1 MEEAINWRYKNCL
14 PFVGLVLLLECDDVM
29 RTGSTNLPLHGGSA
43 PRWLFE
49 RMVKL
54 SREII
59 SLMVYELGAEAVLTR
74 LSDPYWFQS
83 LGCVLGFDWHSS
95 GLTTTTCGAIKE
107 GIKGLESELGIFACG
122 GKGAA
127 SRKTPVEIASYAD
140 RYSLDGDRLVYAS
153 RMSAKVDSA
162 AVQDGY
168 TLYHHMFFFDNE
180 GRWAV
185 VQQGMHDTNG
195 WARRYH
201 WLSIKVEDFVCEPH
215 AAICSSHLGESLL
228 NMVAEEADD
237 SRKVSSSLACEKPE
251 IIVRD
256 LKHAAELS
264 LPARHAVML
273 SDIHPD
279 RLYRA
284 LLNTYERCPKNFE
297 ELLGTP
303 GIGAKSIRSLA
314 LIADLVY
321 GAPICVR
328 DPALF
333 SFAHG
338 GKDGTPYPV
347 DRKVYDKSIDVIRR
361 AVEQAKLGSSE
372 TTAALQRLSRYYAL

>member
-1 MEEAINWRYKNCL
+1 ML
-14 PFVGLVLLLECDDVM
+14 PLACDDAM
-29 RTGSTNLPLHGGSA
+29 RTGSANLPLHGGSA

-59 SLMVYELGAEAVLTR
+59 SLMVYELGTEDVVAR

-83 LGCVLGFDWHSS
+83 FGCVLGFDWHSS
-95 GLTTTTCGAIKE
+95 GLTTTTCGAVKE
-107 GIKGLESELGIFACG
+107 GIKGLESELGFFACG
-122 GKGAA
+122 GKGSA
-127 SRKTPVEIASYAD
+127 SRKTPLEIANYAD
-140 RYSLDGDRLVYAS
+140 IYSLDGDKLVYAS

-168 TLYHHMFFFDNE
+168 TLYHHMFFFDKE

-185 VQQGMHDTNG
+185 IQQGMHETNG

-201 WLSIKVEDFVCEPH
+201 WLSSKVDDFVCEPH
-215 AAICSSHLGESLL
+215 AAVCSPHSSEDIL
-228 NMVAEEADD
+228 NMVAEEACG
-237 SRKVSSSLACEKPE
+237 SREASSSLACEKPE
-251 IIVRD
+251 VVVQDIKR
-256 LKHAAELS
+256 ASELS

-284 LLNTYERCPKNFE
+284 LLKTYERCPQNFE
-297 ELLGTP
+297 ELLGTQ

-321 GAPICVR
+321 GAPMCVR

-347 DRKVYDKSIDVIRR
+347 DRRTYDKSIDIVRR
-361 AVEQAKLGSSE
+361 AVEHAKLGASE
-372 TTAALQRLSRYYAL
+372 TADALRRLSKYYVL